1 MQNNRTMVRMR
12 EFTAANPKTGKHWEG
27 VVFTGQG
34 RAILKRIGEETGS
47 NEAVVLETIVKR
59 LLVQKGADWTG
70 AILSEYLGLYEDSL
84 GIFTLVWAKQARQLV
99 SHGAV
104 FQSMAH
110 PGAGLVAHIRTA
122 DSWQGFGLGTLVTE
136 EVTRAAFAQGA
147 RIVALATDD
156 KRHRMQQG
164 EKAAHSMYSRIGYRI
179 LAEKELADTVDWLMV
194 IDSQIFE
201 RRQEAKRKNGE
212 CFPLEISNDLQNLQT
227 CLVEQTRKRFSERL
241 TDGRIQPVSNGDLA
255 NLFLLMNLCPPD
267 DFRVKLSAWGIH
279 LGPEFERSFVVGV
292 RPAIADRD
300 RLEDAS
306 LALLD
311 NQGAVVAVCAARQ
324 AAPFTRNTMQVDFY
338 CLPLFLEKNKQ
349 AVVDLI
355 VATLERVQQSP
366 ERPKPC
372 RLLFSGA
379 DAKKTL
385 LFQGLGFTQ
394 TANTYS
400 YFGPDGRMAFE
411 AQEYEKLVV

>member
-1 MQNNRTMVRMR
+1 MQNNPTRVRIR
-12 EFTAANPKTGKHWEG
+12 EFTAANPKTGKHLEG

-34 RAILKRIGEETGS
+34 RAVLERIGEETGS
-47 NEAVVLETIVKR
+47 SEAGVLETIVKR

-70 AILSEYLGLYEDSL
+70 AILGDYLGLYEDSL
-84 GIFTLVWAKQARQLV
+84 GTFALVWAKQARQLV

-110 PGAGLVAHIRTA
+110 PGAGLIAHIRTA

-147 RIVALATDD
+147 RVVALATDD
-156 KRHRMQQG
+156 KRHRMGQG
-164 EKAAHSMYSRIGYRI
+164 ERAAQSMYSRIGYRV
-179 LAEKELADTVDWLMV
+179 LAERELADTVDWLMV
-194 IDSQIFE
+194 IDSPVFE
-201 RRQEAKRKNGE
+201 RRQEAKQKNGGR
-212 CFPLEISNDLQNLQT
+212 FPPEISNDLQNLQVR
-227 CLVEQTRKRFSERL
+227 LVEQTRERFSEKL
-241 TDGRIQPVSNGDLA
+241 TEGRIQPVSNGDLA

-306 LALLD
+306 LSLRD

-324 AAPFTRNTMQVDFY
+324 AAPFTRNAMQVDFY
-338 CLPLFLEKNKQ
+338 CLPLFLETNRQ

-355 VATLERVQQSP
+355 LATLEHVQQSP

-385 LFQGLGFTQ
+385 LFQELGFNRT
-394 TANTYS
+394 TNTYS
-400 YFGPDGRMAFE
+400 YFGPDGSMGFE
-411 AQEYEKLVV
+411 AQEYEKRLV